1 MAATRFISTHV
12 RVGATVAQCLK
23 DSFAYAHDPS
33 KTDGGRLVTAYELDP
48 ATADMECLLAKRQ
61 YQATTGRAHKRDV
74 VLYKIRQSFRPG
86 EITPEDANR
95 IGYELAMRWT
105 KGRYAFTVSTHVDQ
119 AHIHNHVI
127 INPISQDYTHKFRDF
142 LGSGL
147 ALQRLSDRLC
157 LEHGLSIIENPKRGN
172 HSYGKWLGDKQRFS
186 NKDKLKLA
194 IDAALAEKPSN
205 YADFLR
211 RMAAA
216 GYQYKPGKQPGFLA
230 AGWKKCTR
238 LRSLH
243 DGYSEA
249 AITAVIAGERKHTP
263 MKRQAYSVQA
273 PAKAAPNLLIDIQ
286 AKLQAGKGGGYERW
300 AKVFN
305 LKQMAQTLNYLSEN
319 GLLEYAALE
328 EKAVAASTRFNEL
341 SAQIKDAEKRLA
353 EIAVLK
359 THIINYAKT
368 RDAYAGYR
376 KAGYSKKYLAEH
388 ESEIILHKAAKKAFD
403 ELGVKK
409 LPTVKSLQTE
419 YATVLAAKK
428 HAYGEYVKAR
438 SDMRE
443 VQTAKANVD
452 RLLGQEK
459 DRRIITQEQERK

>member
-1 MAATRFISTHV
+1 MATSRLIALHV
-12 RVGATVAQCLK
+12 NRGKTIAQTLT
-23 DSFAYAHDPS
+23 DRTDYS
-33 KTDGGRLVTAYELDP
+33 KNPQKTNGGELVSAYECDP
-48 ATADMECLLAKRQ
+48 TTADEEYMLTKRQ
-61 YQATTGRAHKRDV
+61 YRAMTGREQKSDV
-74 VLYKIRQSFRPG
+74 IAYMIRQSFRPG
-86 EITPEDANR
+86 EITPEEANR
-95 IGYELAMRWT
+95 VGYELAMRWT
-105 KGRYAFTVSTHVDQ
+105 KGHHAFIVATHVDK
-119 AHIHNHVI
+119 AHIHNHI
-127 INPISQDYTHKFRDF
+127 IYNSTTLDCQRKFSNF
-142 LGSGL
+142 YFSGL
-147 ALQRLSDRLC
+147 AIQRLSDRLC

-172 HSYGKWLGDKQRFS
+172 HSYGKWLGENQRFS
-186 NKDKLKLA
+186 HKDTLRFA
-194 IDAALAEKPSN
+194 IDKALADKPAD
-205 YADFLR
+205 YADFLCR
-211 RMAAA
+211 IKDA
-216 GYQYKPGKQPGFLA
+216 GFTYQPGKQPGFLA
-230 AGWKKCTR
+230 AGWDRCTR
-238 LRSLH
+238 LRSLK

-249 AITAVIAGERKHTP
+249 DIRAVIAGERKHTP

-286 AKLQAGKGGGYERW
+286 EKLRAGKGGGYERW

-328 EKAVAASTRFNEL
+328 KKAAAVSARFNEL

-359 THIINYAKT
+359 THIINYVKT

-409 LPTVKSLQTE
+409 LPTVKALQTE

-459 DRRIITQEQERK
+459 DRRIISQEQERK